1 MRITFTILILAMSI
15 TTITYSQISYD
26 VYGNFA
32 PSERIN
38 FRLNSFES
46 NPGNY
51 SLTKDWEFAISFNTL
66 FARQYSTNLFFVSL
80 GKRIKNHYLYARY
93 SPGIFKEFKFT
104 AAKSN
109 IDDSLTV
116 FETDLIY
123 KEKFGF
129 GYSYGLS
136 ENLNAGMSF
145 RYFQQEFSEEFPS
158 FIAGTDPQVLIKEKE
173 IVKKHFWKADLG
185 INYSPAK
192 NISLSLS
199 TKNLLLF
206 GQNYTNETESDFEIK
221 TDVYDLRTRRGG
233 VLGINYLPF
242 EALAVNSNVE
252 TTGSFTLN
260 LATHFKFLEKEFT
273 IGLTALHDKYQE
285 PFVAGIVPVLNI
297 ANQFYSVTLSGIK
310 YFSNRLT
317 PRSVAEF
324 KEKKISNIVNNYFGS
339 DEAFLTVN
347 FALSFQPEK
356 YVKIIDVKILTEI
369 YPTLADVYLTNPF
382 AKGKIVNLSDKKI
395 VVKPF
400 SFISEVNKEEVQSP
414 VVELMPHDT
423 AEVDFYTIIDEKF
436 NLKRRKIESVDFIVK
451 TENDDPD
458 DVIQKPILIND
469 KNSWDGNVRN
479 LKYFV
484 ERDFDFANHYAKAIL
499 KKSYDS
505 LISVRPILKDFYKVK
520 ILFDNFVK
528 NMQYVADRR
537 ASVENVQFPSETIE
551 LKGGDCDDLSVS
563 FSAVL
568 ESIGIQTAFVDY
580 KPEGNNIGHV
590 NLLINTKL
598 KPEQAGLIT
607 SNDKKIFIRKNTD
620 GKDEVWI
627 PLEITSLTN
636 FETAW
641 NLGAEEFYKNAIENF
656 GLAKGKVEIIDVF

>member
-1 MRITFTILILAMSI
+1 MRKIVTILIFIMFL

-26 VYGNFA
+26 VYGNFT
-32 PSERIN
+32 PSEKIN
-38 FRLNSFES
+38 FRLNSLES

-51 SLTKDWEFAISFNTL
+51 SLTKDWEFAIAFNTI

-80 GKRIKNHYLYARY
+80 GKRVNNHYMYARY
-93 SPGIFKEFKFT
+93 SPGILKEFKFT
-104 AAKSN
+104 ASKSN

-129 GYSYGLS
+129 GYSYNFT
-136 ENLNAGMSF
+136 ENLSAGVTF
-145 RYFQQEFSEEFPS
+145 RFFQQEFSEEFPS

-173 IVKKHFWKADLG
+173 IVKKHFWKTDFG
-185 INYSPAK
+185 ISYL
-192 NISLSLS
+192 IL
-199 TKNLLLF
+199 KNLRLNFSTLNMIVF
-206 GQNYTNETESDFEIK
+206 GQNYQNEKESDFEVKKNVFDMK
-221 TDVYDLRTRRGG
+221 TKRNGAF
-233 VLGINYLPF
+233 GITYSPAEFLTLNTQT
-242 EALAVNSNVE
+242 E
-252 TTGSFTLN
+252 TNGSFAIDLS
-260 LATHFKFLEKEFT
+260 THFKFLEKEFT
-273 IGLTALHDKYQE
+273 VGFTALHDKYQE
-285 PFVAGIVPVLNI
+285 PFFTGIVPVINI
-297 ANQFYSVTLSGIK
+297 ANQFYSVTFSGIK

-317 PRSVAEF
+317 PRSVSEF
-324 KEKKISNIVNNYFGS
+324 KQRGIANIVNNYFS
-339 DEAFLTVN
+339 NDAAFLTVN

-356 YVKIIDVKILTEI
+356 YVKIIDVEILSEI
-369 YPTLADVYLTNPF
+369 YPTLADVYLTKPF
-382 AKGKIVNLSDKKI
+382 AKGKVVNLSDKKI
-395 VVKPF
+395 TVKPF

-414 VVELMPHDT
+414 VVEVMPHDT

-436 NLKRRKIESVDFIVK
+436 SLKRRKIESVDFFVR
-451 TENDDPD
+451 TENKEPD
-458 DVIQKPILIND
+458 DILQKPILVND
-469 KNSWDGNVRN
+469 ENSWDGNVRN
-479 LKYFV
+479 LKFFV
-484 ERDFDFANHYAKAIL
+484 MHDFNFASDYAKAIL
-499 KKSYDS
+499 KNSYDS
-505 LISVRPILKDFYKVK
+505 LVNVSPSLKNFYKIK

-580 KPEGNNIGHV
+580 KPVGNNIGHV

-620 GKDEVWI
+620 GKEEIWI
-627 PLEITSLTN
+627 PLEVTSLTD

-641 NLGAEEFYKNAIENF
+641 EMGAEKFYKNAIENF
-656 GLAKGKVEIIDVF
+656 GLAKGTVEIIDVF

>member
-1 MRITFTILILAMSI
+1 MRIIFTILIFMMSL

-26 VYGNFA
+26 VYGNFI
-32 PSERIN
+32 PSDRIN
-38 FRLNSFES
+38 FRLNSLES

-51 SLTKDWEFAISFNTL
+51 ALTKDWEFAISFNTV

-80 GKRIKNHYLYARY
+80 GKRIKDHYLYARY
-93 SPGIFKEFKFT
+93 TPGISKEFKFT
-104 AAKSN
+104 ASKSN

-129 GYSYGLS
+129 GYSYNISPVLT
-136 ENLNAGMSF
+136 AGISF
-145 RYFQQEFSEEFPS
+145 RFFQQEFSEEFPS
-158 FIAGTDPQVLIKEKE
+158 FIAGTEPQVLIKEKE
-173 IVKKHFWKADLG
+173 IVSKDFWQADFG
-185 INYSPAK
+185 ISYSIMK
-192 NISLSLS
+192 NLSLNLS
-199 TKNLLLF
+199 TNNFIIF
-206 GQNYTNETESDFEIK
+206 GRNYQNVEESDFEIK
-221 TDVYDLRTRRGG
+221 KDVFDLRKQRTG
-233 VLGINYLPF
+233 VLGINFSPF
-242 EALAVNSNVE
+242 EALALNSKIE
-252 TTGSFTLN
+252 TNGSFSADLS
-260 LATHFKFLEKEFT
+260 THFKFMEKEFT
-273 IGLTALHDKYQE
+273 VGVTALHDRYQQ
-285 PFVAGIVPVLNI
+285 PFIAGIVPVVNV

-310 YFSNRLT
+310 YLSNRLT

-324 KEKKISNIVNNYFGS
+324 KEKKISNIVNNYFVN
-339 DEAFLTVN
+339 DEVFLTVN

-356 YVKIIDVKILTEI
+356 YVKILDVEILTEI
-369 YPTLADVYLTNPF
+369 YPTLADVYVTKPF
-382 AKGKIVNLSDKKI
+382 ARGKIVNLSDKKI
-395 VVKPF
+395 TVKPF

-414 VVELMPHDT
+414 AVELIPHDT
-423 AEVDFYTIIDEKF
+423 AEVNFYTIVDEKF

-451 TENDDPD
+451 TGNGEPD
-458 DVIQKPILIND
+458 DIIQKPILIND
-469 KNSWDGNVRN
+469 KNSWDGNVKN
-479 LKYFV
+479 LKFFV
-484 ERDFDFANHYAKAIL
+484 ERDYDFANQYAKAVL
-499 KKSYDS
+499 KNAYDS
-505 LISVRPILKDFYKVK
+505 LVNVKPPLKNFYKVK

-563 FSAVL
+563 FAAVL

-590 NLLINTKL
+590 NLLVNTKL

-627 PLEITSLTN
+627 PLETTSLTN

-641 NLGAEEFYKNAIENF
+641 EIGAEKFYKTAIENF
-656 GLAKGKVEIIDVF
+656 GLAKGTVEIIDVF